1 MWNLSFL
8 EQSEEHSRV
17 SVQDVKMLSDKRDVF
32 GMMGHLL
39 WVRRCSTLIVQSS
52 FRQNIL
58 RQRTAAGNPNVSLLI
73 QVGQVGVQKKK
84 SAFL

>member
-39 WVRRCSTLIVQSS
+39 WVYRCSTLITQSS
-52 FRQNIL
+52 FRQKIL
-58 RQRTAAGNPNVSLLI
+58 SERIAAGNPNVSLLI
-73 QVGQVGVQKKK
+73 QVGQVGVKKTH
-84 SAFL
+84 A